1 MDDMLQ
7 ANQRYSEQFAQGDL
21 PAPPAK
27 HLAIVTCMD
36 ARIHPE
42 KILGLEIGDAHVIR
56 NAGGRITGDALRS
69 LIISTWLLNTR
80 EVAIIH
86 HTQCGM
92 QSHSNAEVR
101 KIVRDQTGTDVS
113 SMDFD
118 VFTDLEESVRE
129 DLRRLASSPHLP
141 RDIQARGFIYDVQT
155 GRLSSVSS

>member
-1 MDDMLQ
+1 MDDMQQ
-7 ANQRYSEQFAQGDL
+7 ANQQYAEHFAQGEL

-56 NAGGRITGDALRS
+56 NAGGRVTGDALRS

-80 EVAIIH
+80 EIAIIH

-92 QSHSNAEVR
+92 QSHTNAEVR
-101 KIVRDQTGTDVS
+101 KLVRDQTGADTS

-118 VFTDLEESVRE
+118 VFTDLEDSVRE
-129 DLRRLASSPHLP
+129 DLRRLANSPHLP
-141 RDIQARGFIYDVQT
+141 HDIKARGFIYDVRT
-155 GRLSSVSS
+155 GRLSPVAS